1 MGTVGS
7 WVTRGTALAGAL
19 AAGISRDPGRQAR
32 IIMGRPTNEWTF
44 THMNR
49 LFPSE
54 VVSRVGPATPLP
66 TGRERLNVRYTYGG
80 NEFDLA
86 QFHRRTYTT
95 AFVVLHRGRLVH
107 ESYPGAFA
115 GPRTRFQLFSL
126 TKALTSMLVGIALSE
141 GLVTATAD
149 PATRY
154 LPALRGTSYDGV
166 TIGHLLDMTSGV
178 GDLEDWT
185 DPGSDINRFTNAL
198 FTGQPLIDVVSS
210 AKRTAQ
216 PGTRFNY
223 STLDSQVLGWVLEAA
238 TGSTLARWATARIW
252 SRIGAE
258 HDGYFW
264 LTREDAPT
272 ALGGG
277 SFNAT
282 ARDLARLGL
291 LMAHDGVLGDQQIV
305 PREWVAR
312 SRGGTAGHLAVG
324 ALGASGLDHYG
335 YANQWWTL
343 GGEHRSFTGIG
354 IHGQYLYVDPVADVV
369 VVKFSA
375 WPTEDDEGLDYETIA
390 AIQATV
396 AHLETPRLEA
406 AGAVRRPPAGAHR
419 RGRGGVPATGG
430 DRDHEG

>member
-1 MGTVGS
+1 LT
-7 WVTRGTALAGAL
+7 GAL

-32 IIMGRPTNEWTF
+32 IIMGRPANEWTF

-54 VVSRVGPATPLP
+54 VVRRAGPVAPLP
-66 TGRERLNVRYTYGG
+66 ARRERLNVRYTYGG
-80 NEFDLA
+80 SEFDLA

-115 GPRTRFQLFSL
+115 GPRTRFQAFSL
-126 TKALTSMLVGIALSE
+126 TKSLTSMLIGIALSE

-149 PATRY
+149 PVTRY

-185 DPGSDINRFTNAL
+185 DPGSDINRFSNAL

-223 STLDSQVLGWVLEAA
+223 STLDAQVLGWVLEAA
-238 TGSTLARWATARIW
+238 TGSTLARWASARIW

-258 HDGYFW
+258 LDGYYW
-264 LTREDAPT
+264 LTREDSPT

-291 LMAHDGVLGDQQIV
+291 LMAHDGVFGDQQIV

-312 SRGGTAGHLAVG
+312 SRGGAAGHLAVG
-324 ALGASGLDHYG
+324 ALGAGGLDHYG

-343 GGEHRSFTGIG
+343 GGERRSFTGIG

-369 VVKFSA
+369 VVKCSA
-375 WPTEDDEGLDYETIA
+375 WPTQDDEGLDTETIA
-390 AIQATV
+390 AIQATIRY
-396 AHLETPRLEA
+396 LETPQLETV
-406 AGAVRRPPAGAHR
+406 GALRRQPAGAHR
-419 RGRGGVPATGG
+419 RAQRRGPGIGG